1 MPTLDLEPITEE
13 LIPEE
18 DVEIVY
24 MPGEGILS
32 EHHTAHTV
40 QTWEIIEINGV
51 KCPVSVHDVVPLL
64 KKIGEEREWEREN
77 ETLFGSERP
86 GPIFHYGSG
95 GPEVRIDKSVL
106 DRISDLMDK
115 YL

>member
-1 MPTLDLEPITEE
+1 MPTLDLAKLDGE
-13 LIPEE
+13 LVPDE

-51 KCPVSVHDVVPLL
+51 KCPVSVHDINPLL
-64 KKIGEEREWEREN
+64 QRLGEERLEERTREAG
-77 ETLFGSERP
+77 THPVDALHYILSLF
-86 GPIFHYGSG
+86 
-95 GPEVRIDKSVL
+95 K
-106 DRISDLMDK
+106 
-115 YL
+115 